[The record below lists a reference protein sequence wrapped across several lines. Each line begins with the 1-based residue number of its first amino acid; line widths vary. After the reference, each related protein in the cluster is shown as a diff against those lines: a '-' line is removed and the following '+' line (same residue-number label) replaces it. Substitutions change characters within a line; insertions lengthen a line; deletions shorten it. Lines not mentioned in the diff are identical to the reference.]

1 MGQAWCLTESVS
13 TDVIV
18 YLHGVFGVPCFACTL
33 LMNKS

>member
-13 TDVIV
+13 SDVV
-18 YLHGVFGVPCFACTL
+18 LYLPDVSDVPCFACTL